1 MKQLYML
8 QNHTLCTLKSKAS
21 KFESAY
27 KIKGLFMIDTG
38 TSQINKES
46 YPFLMQ
52 HHQLA
57 NNFRYN
63 QITDEKR
70 RNNKQ

>member
-1 MKQLYML
+1 ML
-8 QNHTLCTLKSKAS
+8 QNHTLCPLKFKAS
-21 KFESAY
+21 KFESAH
-27 KIKGLFMIDTG
+27 KIKGQFMIDTG

-46 YPFLMQ
+46 YPFMQ

-63 QITDEKR
+63 KL
-70 RNNKQ
+70 

>member
-8 QNHTLCTLKSKAS
+8 QNHTFCTLKFKAS
-21 KFESAY
+21 KFESAHE
-27 KIKGLFMIDTG
+27 IKGQFMIDTG
-38 TSQINKES
+38 TSQINKDS

-57 NNFRYN
+57 NNFIYN
-63 QITDEKR
+63 QITEEKKK
-70 RNNKQ
+70 KQ

>member
-1 MKQLYML
+1 M
-8 QNHTLCTLKSKAS
+8 T
-21 KFESAY
+21 
-27 KIKGLFMIDTG
+27 DTG

-46 YPFLMQ
+46 YPLLMQ

-63 QITDEKR
+63 QITEEKR
-70 RNNKQ
+70 RSNKQ